1 MKIKVFHIRLS
12 KEYSE
17 SDQEIINDFLKTVIV
32 KKTTQKLISGQ
43 TNFWSILVL
52 YDDNNNNNTK
62 SSSGKISY
70 EIDTELSE
78 VERNT
83 FETLKLWR
91 KDKAEQLNV
100 PSFMICHNTELITI
114 AKEKP
119 QKIDDLLKIKG
130 FGEQKT
136 VRFGDDII
144 ALLNS
149 IL

>member
-1 MKIKVFHIRLS
+1 MKVKVFHIRLS
-12 KEYSE
+12 KDYLE
-17 SDQEIINDFLKTVIV
+17 SDQDTMNDFLKNVSV

-43 TNFWSILVL
+43 TNFWSILIF
-52 YDDNNNNNTK
+52 YDEKSYNNK
-62 SSSGKISY
+62 SSSGKITY
-70 EIDTELSE
+70 DIDQELSD

-100 PSFMICHNTELITI
+100 PSFMICHNSELITI
-114 AKEKP
+114 AIEKP
-119 QKIDDLLKIKG
+119 QEKHDLLKIKG
-130 FGEQKT
+130 FGEQKIEK
-136 VRFGDDII
+136 FGDDII